1 MLQEKTKGDLAFLH
15 CYFFLVERLTTV
27 EEMKMQWGKDWTAS
41 DRNTHMV
48 LFVSVET
55 VMQTL
60 YNKYTNLGIFGL

>member
-15 CYFFLVERLTTV
+15 CCFFLVERLTTV